1 MQRRRKRCFNRSAD
15 RPGPTAPR
23 SPRPD
28 WGSPSRSASWRRSA
42 GSSPTTRYPARGPAF
57 SLRWISRWL
66 DIRCIAELIPTAFR
80 SAERRY
86 AMSRHSTLGGMTQV
100 TLSTR
105 TDRTALRPDYPLS
118 PSPSTASIRILVVDD
133 EETLRES
140 CVSVLADDGYDIAST
155 GEAREA
161 QNLLR
166 HRVFDVLLLDWYM
179 SDIPGSELLPVALAG
194 NPATRVIAVT
204 GKPTLA
210 SSLEAM
216 RSGAWAYLPKPF
228 SAVQLAILVG
238 QAAHATLTARES
250 LHRSRELEQAGENSD
265 KIRILGLAPSFRG
278 AISRARKVAP
288 TDASVLLTGES
299 GSGKELFAQFIHHH
313 SRRATRPFLAVNCAA
328 LPEPLLESEMFGHRR
343 GAFTGAVRDKPGL
356 LEAADGGTLMLDELV
371 EMPKTIQAKLL
382 RAIQDGVVR
391 RVGSET
397 ADAVVDVRFIAA
409 TNREPDLAATE
420 GLLREDL
427 YYRLSVVPIHV
438 PSLRDRVADIQL
450 LANSFLG
457 HYWRKYRGVD
467 TPVPRL
473 GTEALGALRAH
484 PWPGNVRELQNVI
497 EHAVVLLEPAAEI
510 AAQDIPFLSIPAP
523 ANDRRLGL
531 EHMAGTG
538 ADASYYDARDRL
550 LAKFDR
556 QFLTRAIAQA
566 GGNLSKAARHA
577 GIDRTTFYRLM
588 DRHGL
593 ERDES

>member
-1 MQRRRKRCFNRSAD
+1 MTQL
-15 RPGPTAPR
+15 TL
-23 SPRPD
+23 
-28 WGSPSRSASWRRSA
+28 
-42 GSSPTTRYPARGPAF
+42 SSPARP
-57 SLRWISRWL
+57 S
-66 DIRCIAELIPTAFR
+66 
-80 SAERRY
+80 
-86 AMSRHSTLGGMTQV
+86 
-100 TLSTR
+100 
-105 TDRTALRPDYPLS
+105 LRPDYSRPTDS
-118 PSPSTASIRILVVDD
+118 ATSGIRVLIVED
-133 EETLRES
+133 EDTLRES
-140 CVSVLADDGYDIAST
+140 CASVLSHDGYSVATT
-155 GEAREA
+155 GVAREA
-161 QNLLR
+161 QSLLR
-166 HRVFDVLLLDWYM
+166 HSVFDVLLLDWYM
-179 SDIPGSELLPVALAG
+179 SDVPGAELLPVALAA

-216 RSGAWAYLPKPF
+216 RIGAWAYLPKPF

-250 LHRSRELEQAGENSD
+250 LQRSQELEQAGENSD
-265 KIRILGLAPSFRG
+265 KIRILGLSPAFRG

-299 GSGKELFAQFIHHH
+299 GAGKELFAQFIHHH
-313 SRRATRPFLAVNCAA
+313 SRRASRPFLALNCAA

-391 RVGSET
+391 RVGSES
-397 ADAVVDVRFIAA
+397 ADAVVNVRFIAA
-409 TNREPDLAATE
+409 TNREVDRSVSE

-438 PSLRDRVADIQL
+438 PSLRDRVEDVEL

-457 HYWRKYRGVD
+457 HYWRKYRGID
-467 TPVPRL
+467 SPVPVL
-473 GTEALGALRAH
+473 GKGAIAALKGH

-497 EHAVVLLEPAAEI
+497 EHAVVLLEPDGEMRTE
-510 AAQDIPFLSIPAP
+510 DLPFLTVPAP
-523 ANDRRLGL
+523 AEDRSLGIEL
-531 EHMAGTG
+531 TM

-556 QFLTRAIAQA
+556 QFLTRVIAHA
-566 GGNLSKAARHA
+566 GGNLSKAARRA

-588 DRHGL
+588 ERHGL
-593 ERDES
+593 ERDVS

>member
-1 MQRRRKRCFNRSAD
+1 M
-15 RPGPTAPR
+15 
-23 SPRPD
+23 RPD
-28 WGSPSRSASWRRSA
+28 
-42 GSSPTTRYPARGPAF
+42 
-57 SLRWISRWL
+57 
-66 DIRCIAELIPTAFR
+66 
-80 SAERRY
+80 
-86 AMSRHSTLGGMTQV
+86 
-100 TLSTR
+100 
-105 TDRTALRPDYPLS
+105 RPDYAS
-118 PSPSTASIRILVVDD
+118 PGLASSTIRILIVED

-140 CVSVLADDGYDIAST
+140 CASVLTHDGYNVT
-155 GEAREA
+155 TVGVAREA

-166 HRVFDVLLLDWYM
+166 HNTFDVLLLDWYM
-179 SDIPGSELLPVALAG
+179 SEIPGSELLPVALAA

-210 SSLEAM
+210 SSLEAL
-216 RSGAWAYLPKPF
+216 RIGAWAYLPKPF

-250 LHRSRELEQAGENSD
+250 LQRSQDLEQAGENSD

-299 GSGKELFAQFIHHH
+299 GAGKELFAQFIHHH
-313 SRRATRPFLAVNCAA
+313 SRRASRPFLAVNCAA
-328 LPEPLLESEMFGHRR
+328 LPEALLESEMFGHRR

-397 ADAVVDVRFIAA
+397 ADAVVNVRFIAA
-409 TNREPDLAATE
+409 TNHEADRAVSE

-427 YYRLSVVPIHV
+427 YYRLGVVPIHV
-438 PSLRDRVADIQL
+438 PSLRDRVEDVEL

-457 HYWRKYRGVD
+457 HYWRKYRG
-467 TPVPRL
+467 TELPVPRL
-473 GTEALGALRAH
+473 AKTAIAALRSH

-497 EHAVVLLEPAAEI
+497 EHAVVLLEPAAEML
-510 AAQDIPFLSIPAP
+510 AEDLPFPNMP
-523 ANDRRLGL
+523 TNGEDRGLGL
-531 EHMAGTG
+531 EVSGS
-538 ADASYYDARDRL
+538 DASYYDARDRL

-556 QFLTRAIAQA
+556 QFLTRVIAHA
-566 GGNLSKAARHA
+566 GGNLSKAARRA

-588 DRHGL
+588 ERHGL
-593 ERDES
+593 QRDGS

>member
-1 MQRRRKRCFNRSAD
+1 
-15 RPGPTAPR
+15 
-23 SPRPD
+23 
-28 WGSPSRSASWRRSA
+28 
-42 GSSPTTRYPARGPAF
+42 
-57 SLRWISRWL
+57 
-66 DIRCIAELIPTAFR
+66 
-80 SAERRY
+80 
-86 AMSRHSTLGGMTQV
+86 MTQI
-100 TLSTR
+100 TLSTPTR
-105 TDRTALRPDYPLS
+105 PASLRLDASRP
-118 PSPSTASIRILVVDD
+118 TASPADGIRVLIVED

-140 CVSVLADDGYDIAST
+140 CASVLSDDGYNVATT
-155 GEAREA
+155 GVAREA
-161 QNLLR
+161 QTLLR
-166 HRVFDVLLLDWYM
+166 HNVCDVLLLDWYM
-179 SDIPGSELLPVALAG
+179 SEIPGSELLPVALAG

-210 SSLEAM
+210 SSLEAL

-238 QAAHATLTARES
+238 QAAHATRTARES

-299 GSGKELFAQFIHHH
+299 GAGKELFAQFIHHH

-328 LPEPLLESEMFGHRR
+328 LPEALLESEMFGHRR

-371 EMPKTIQAKLL
+371 EMPRTIQAKLL

-391 RVGSET
+391 RVGSESP
-397 ADAVVDVRFIAA
+397 DAVVNVRFIAA
-409 TNREPDLAATE
+409 TNREADRAVVE

-427 YYRLSVVPIHV
+427 YYRLSVVPIQV
-438 PSLRDRVADIQL
+438 PSLRDRVEDIEL

-457 HYWRKYRGVD
+457 HYWRKYRGID
-467 TPVPRL
+467 LAVPRL
-473 GTEALGALRAH
+473 GKGAIAALKSH

-497 EHAVVLLEPAAEI
+497 EHAVVRLEPAAEI
-510 AAQDIPFLSIPAP
+510 SAADIPFLSIPAP
-523 ANDRRLGL
+523 AGDRRLGL
-531 EHMAGTG
+531 EHPAGTG
-538 ADASYYDARDRL
+538 TDDSYYDARDRL
-550 LAKFDR
+550 LEQFDR
-556 QFLTRAIAQA
+556 QFLTRAITYA
-566 GGNLSKAARHA
+566 GGNLSKAARRA

-593 ERDES
+593 QRDES

>member
-1 MQRRRKRCFNRSAD
+1 
-15 RPGPTAPR
+15 
-23 SPRPD
+23 
-28 WGSPSRSASWRRSA
+28 
-42 GSSPTTRYPARGPAF
+42 
-57 SLRWISRWL
+57 
-66 DIRCIAELIPTAFR
+66 
-80 SAERRY
+80 
-86 AMSRHSTLGGMTQV
+86 MTQL
-100 TLSTR
+100 TLSQPTER
-105 TDRTALRPDYPLS
+105 SFLRPDYAP
-118 PSPSTASIRILVVDD
+118 PVVTPGTGIRILIVED
-133 EETLRES
+133 EDTLRES
-140 CVSVLADDGYDIAST
+140 CASVLSHDGYTVATT
-155 GEAREA
+155 GVAREA

-166 HRVFDVLLLDWYM
+166 HSVFDVLLLDWYM
-179 SDIPGSELLPVALAG
+179 SDVPGCELLPVALAA
-194 NPATRVIAVT
+194 NPMTRVIAVT

-216 RSGAWAYLPKPF
+216 RIGAWAYLPKPF
-228 SAVQLAILVG
+228 SAVQLGIVVG
-238 QAAHATLTARES
+238 QAVHATLAARES
-250 LHRSRELEQAGENSD
+250 LQRSQELEQAGENSD

-313 SRRATRPFLAVNCAA
+313 SRRATRPFLALNCAA

-391 RVGSET
+391 RVGSES
-397 ADAVVDVRFIAA
+397 ADAVVNVRFIAA
-409 TNREPDLAATE
+409 TNREADRAVAD

-438 PSLRDRVADIQL
+438 PSLRDRVEDIEL

-467 TPVPRL
+467 LPVPRL
-473 GTEALGALRAH
+473 GKGAIAALKSH
-484 PWPGNVRELQNVI
+484 PWPGNVRELQNII
-497 EHAVVLLEPAAEI
+497 EHAVVLLEPAGEI
-510 AAQDIPFLSIPAP
+510 RTEDLPFLNMPAP
-523 ANDRRLGL
+523 AEDQSLGIEL
-531 EHMAGTG
+531 NQ

-556 QFLTRAIAQA
+556 QFLTRVIAHA
-566 GGNLSKAARHA
+566 GGNLSKAARRA

-588 DRHGL
+588 ERHGL
-593 ERDES
+593 QRDGS

>member
-1 MQRRRKRCFNRSAD
+1 MQRRRKRCFNRSAA

-179 SDIPGSELLPVALAG
+179 SDIPGCELLPLALAA

-210 SSLEAM
+210 SSLEAL
-216 RSGAWAYLPKPF
+216 RIGAWAYLPKPF
-228 SAVQLAILVG
+228 SAVQLGILIG

-250 LHRSRELEQAGENSD
+250 LQRSRQLEQAGENTD
-265 KIRILGLAPSFRG
+265 KIRILGLAPSLSA

-288 TDASVLLTGES
+288 
-299 GSGKELFAQFIHHH
+299 
-313 SRRATRPFLAVNCAA
+313 AA
-328 LPEPLLESEMFGHRR
+328 ER
-343 GAFTGAVRDKPGL
+343 V
-356 LEAADGGTLMLDELV
+356 
-371 EMPKTIQAKLL
+371 LL
-382 RAIQDGVVR
+382 RAIEDGVVR
-391 RVGSET
+391 RVWSET
-397 ADAVVDVRFIAA
+397 ADAVVNVRFIAA
-409 TNREPDLAATE
+409 TNREPDLAVTE

-438 PSLRDRVADIQL
+438 PSLRDRVADIEL

-550 LAKFDR
+550 LAKVDR
-556 QFLTRAIAQA
+556 QFLTRPVGPCRGHPA
-566 GGNLSKAARHA
+566 
-577 GIDRTTFYRLM
+577 
-588 DRHGL
+588 
-593 ERDES
+593 